1 MPRQK
6 GLVKNRVQRL
16 NKLIT
21 RFIKEAK
28 ENNNK
33 IKYEELIKRIPP
45 EYSEGTE
52 AFDVIITALL
62 DSGIE
67 IEYHDR
73 KELSQLYEVEDDE
86 ESKIGDDPAKI
97 YLKQIANLG
106 LLTKEQEVQYAK
118 EIDDARNG
126 IIKLLFSTKYGIKK
140 FLKWIEQIEYGVLPL
155 EEIVSVDPN
164 YWTSKKKNREEKERV
179 KNAFDKIKQLYEKRK
194 FSEIS
199 QIIFELKPNFRKVM
213 EVVEK
218 MKEMFKKFEEVY
230 IRKKDIE
237 IAINELENSSL
248 LSEEEL
254 EDVFLLK
261 EELKKLEKEV
271 KYYENYFGYSYEEM
285 KKLIEEI
292 NKLFNQYEEAKNKM
306 VKGNLRLVIGVAKK
320 FLNRGLEFMDLVQEG
335 NAGLMKAVEKFDYRK
350 GYKFS
355 TYATWW
361 IKQSIMR
368 AIADHA
374 RTIRIPI
381 HMIETIMRITKANRI
396 LTQEFG
402 REPTYEEISEYL
414 NMPIEKVRQAI
425 EAAKEPISMDK
436 PIGKDED
443 AYLGDFVADNIYGT
457 PFEDAKRT
465 LMREKI
471 MEVLETLTSRE
482 RKILIMRYGL
492 DGRPPRTLE
501 ILLWNLVFQEKGLD
515 KLKQELWLK

>member
-1 MPRQK
+1 
-6 GLVKNRVQRL
+6 
-16 NKLIT
+16 
-21 RFIKEAK
+21 
-28 ENNNK
+28 
-33 IKYEELIKRIPP
+33 
-45 EYSEGTE
+45 
-52 AFDVIITALL
+52 
-62 DSGIE
+62 
-67 IEYHDR
+67 
-73 KELSQLYEVEDDE
+73 
-86 ESKIGDDPAKI
+86 
-97 YLKQIANLG
+97 
-106 LLTKEQEVQYAK
+106 
-118 EIDDARNG
+118 
-126 IIKLLFSTKYGIKK
+126 
-140 FLKWIEQIEYGVLPL
+140 
-155 EEIVSVDPN
+155 
-164 YWTSKKKNREEKERV
+164 
-179 KNAFDKIKQLYEKRK
+179 
-194 FSEIS
+194 
-199 QIIFELKPNFRKVM
+199 
-213 EVVEK
+213 
-218 MKEMFKKFEEVY
+218 
-230 IRKKDIE
+230 
-237 IAINELENSSL
+237 
-248 LSEEEL
+248 
-254 EDVFLLK
+254 
-261 EELKKLEKEV
+261 
-271 KYYENYFGYSYEEM
+271 M

-492 DGRPPRTLE
+492 DGRPPRTLDDIAME
-501 ILLWNLVFQEKGLD
+501 LGISRERVRQIEARAMAKIKNNELRRQ
-515 KLKQELWLK
+515 KLIQLINPE